1 MSRTIFRYFAD
12 REAFLDAIAAETKRQ
27 MAIPPHPRTL
37 EELLAWPAALYSR
50 FKAAAPLVKASLQR
64 EIADR
69 IRATES
75 PEP

>member
-1 MSRTIFRYFAD
+1 
-12 REAFLDAIAAETKRQ
+12 

-50 FKAAAPLVKASLQR
+50 FEAAAPLVKASLQR

-69 IRATES
+69 FRSLLRAPRHPLRLDAHREGA
-75 PEP
+75 